1 MRTFKLLN
9 SVKKT
14 DNQVK
19 IDRLVAQG
27 YEEVIEVKEEEV
39 KEEEIKQED
48 IKNDKQ
54 EVNLEEL
61 ELAELKELADERGIE
76 YAKNAN
82 AEKMIELL
90 GE

>member
-19 IDRLVAQG
+19 IDRLKAQG
-27 YEEVIEVKEEEV
+27 YEEVIEV

>member
-19 IDRLVAQG
+19 IDRLIAQG
-27 YEEVIEVKEEEV
+27 YEEVIGEEP
-39 KEEEIKQED
+39 
-48 IKNDKQ
+48 

-61 ELAELKELADERGIE
+61 ELAELKELADKREIE

-82 AEKMIELL
+82 KEKMLELL

>member
-19 IDRLVAQG
+19 IDRLKAQG
-27 YEEVIEVKEEEV
+27 YEEVIETK
-39 KEEEIKQED
+39 EEIKQEY
-48 IKNDKQ
+48 IKDDKQ
-54 EVNLEEL
+54 EVKLEEL

-82 AEKMIELL
+82 AEKMLELL

>member
-19 IDRLVAQG
+19 IDRLLAQG
-27 YEEVIEVKEEEV
+27 YKEITEKEENEQEDVKE
-39 KEEEIKQED
+39 
-48 IKNDKQ
+48 DKQ
-54 EVNLEEL
+54 QVNLEEL

-82 AEKMIELL
+82 VEKMLELL

>member
-27 YEEVIEVKEEEV
+27 YEEVIEV

-82 AEKMIELL
+82 AEKMLELL

>member
-27 YEEVIEVKEEEV
+27 YEEVIEV

>member
-27 YEEVIEVKEEEV
+27 YEEVIEVKEE
-39 KEEEIKQED
+39 IIQED

-82 AEKMIELL
+82 VEKMLELL

>member
-27 YEEVIEVKEEEV
+27 YEEVIEVKEEE
-39 KEEEIKQED
+39 IKQED

-54 EVNLEEL
+54 EVNLEVL
-61 ELAELKELADERGIE
+61 
-76 YAKNAN
+76 NMP
-82 AEKMIELL
+82 KMLTQKK
-90 GE
+90 

>member
-27 YEEVIEVKEEEV
+27 YEEVIEVKEEE
-39 KEEEIKQED
+39 IKQED
-48 IKNDKQ
+48 IKNDNQ